1 MKKFLIVKKKIK
13 KFNKKNI
20 ILPGDKSISIRF
32 LILSSL
38 ANGKSIASN
47 ILKSEDVINTA
58 KCLRKL
64 GIKIKISQN
73 KCKVFGK
80 GLNGFK
86 FKKNLILNAGNSGTC
101 ARLMIA
107 TIINTLRPIKI
118 VGDQSLS
125 NRDMNRVIMPLKK
138 FGAKFKKN
146 NGNLPLTIL
155 KSSNLKPIKYVE
167 TLGSAQCK
175 SAVMLAALKTNGT
188 TSLKCKSSRNHTE
201 IMFKDVLK
209 LPIKIK
215 KKGNYDF
222 INIKGNIEF
231 KSFNYNVPSDISSA
245 SFFIVLTLLGNNSEV
260 ILKNINTNKTR
271 IGIINILNLMGAK
284 IKFLNSRKING
295 EKISDIYVSS
305 NKKLKSINLN
315 PKFNSSAI
323 DEFLLIFLV
332 ASICK
337 GTSTFNNLSELNKKE
352 SRRLDIG
359 ISILQKMG
367 IEVKKIKNDGI
378 KIFGKPDL
386 NLDREIIIKD
396 FMKDH
401 RVFMV
406 SIIAGLTLGGK
417 WKIYNP
423 ESINTSFP
431 SFLKLIKNFGGKI
444 Y

>member
-1 MKKFLIVKKKIK
+1 MKKFLSIQNKLEKY
-13 KFNKKNI
+13 NKKSI

-38 ANGKSIASN
+38 ARGKSVASN
-47 ILKSEDVINTA
+47 ILKSEDVINTV

-64 GIKIKISQN
+64 GIKIKISKN
-73 KCKVFGK
+73 KCEVFGK
-80 GLNGFK
+80 GLYGFE
-86 FKKNLILNAGNSGTC
+86 FRKNLILDAGNSGTC

-107 TIINTLRPIKI
+107 TAIDTSQPIKI
-118 VGDQSLS
+118 IGDHSLS
-125 NRDMNRVIMPLKK
+125 TRDMNRVIMPLKK

-155 KSSNLKPIKYVE
+155 KSDNLKPIKYFE

-188 TSLKCKSSRNHTE
+188 TFLKCKPSRNHTE
-201 IMFKDVLK
+201 IMYKDVLK

-215 KKGNYDF
+215 KIGNYDF
-222 INIKGNIEF
+222 IKVKGNNEF
-231 KSFNYNVPSDISSA
+231 KPFNYNVPSDISSA
-245 SFFIVLTLLGNNSEV
+245 SFFIVLTLLGNNSELV
-260 ILKNINTNKTR
+260 LKNINTNKTR

-284 IKFLNSRKING
+284 IKLLNIRKING
-295 EKISDIYVSS
+295 ERISDIYVRS

-337 GTSTFNNLSELNKKE
+337 GTSTFKNLSELNKKE
-352 SRRLDIG
+352 SKRLDIG
-359 ISILQKMG
+359 MMILKKMG
-367 IEVKKIKNDGI
+367 IKVKKIKNDGI

-386 NLDREIIIKD
+386 NLNKEIIIKN

-417 WKIYNP
+417 WKVYNP

-431 SFLKLIKNFGGKI
+431 SFLKLIKNLGAKI
-444 Y
+444 N

>member
-1 MKKFLIVKKKIK
+1 MKKFISIRNKIK
-13 KFNKKNI
+13 KYNRKRI

-38 ANGKSIASN
+38 AKGKSIALN

-64 GIKIKISQN
+64 GVKIKISRN
-73 KCKVFGK
+73 KCEVFGK
-80 GLNGFK
+80 GLNGFE
-86 FKKNLILNAGNSGTC
+86 FKKNLVLDAGNSGTC

-107 TIINTLRPIKI
+107 TIINTAQPIKI
-118 VGDQSLS
+118 IGDHSLS
-125 NRDMNRVIMPLKK
+125 TRDMSRVIMPLKK

-146 NGNLPLTIL
+146 NGNLPLIIL
-155 KSSNLKPIKYVE
+155 KSINLKPIKYIE

-188 TSLKCKSSRNHTE
+188 TFLKCKPSRDHTE

-209 LPIKIK
+209 LPIKITK
-215 KKGNYDF
+215 RENYDF
-222 INIKGNIEF
+222 IKVKGGNEF

-260 ILKNINTNKTR
+260 ILRNINTNKTR
-271 IGIINILNLMGAK
+271 IGIINVLNLMGAK
-284 IKFLNSRKING
+284 IKFLNSRTING
-295 EKISDIYVSS
+295 ERISDIYVRS

-352 SRRLDIG
+352 SKRLDIG
-359 ISILQKMG
+359 VSILQKMG
-367 IEVKKIKNDGI
+367 IKVKKIKNDGVQ
-378 KIFGKPDL
+378 IFGEPDL
-386 NLDREIIIKD
+386 KLDKEIIIKD

-406 SIIAGLTLGGK
+406 SVVAGLTLGGN

-431 SFLKLIKNFGGKI
+431 SFLKLVKNFGAKI
-444 Y
+444 N

>member
-1 MKKFLIVKKKIK
+1 MKKFLSIQNKLEKY
-13 KFNKKNI
+13 NKKNI
-20 ILPGDKSISIRF
+20 ILPGDKSISIRY

-38 ANGKSIASN
+38 AKGKSVASN

-73 KCKVFGK
+73 KCEVFGK
-80 GLNGFK
+80 GLNGFE
-86 FKKNLILNAGNSGTC
+86 FKKNLILDAGNSGTC

-107 TIINTLRPIKI
+107 TIINTSQPIKI
-118 VGDQSLS
+118 IGDHSLS
-125 NRDMNRVIMPLKK
+125 TRDMNRVIMPLKK

-146 NGNLPLTIL
+146 NGKLPLTIL
-155 KSSNLKPIKYVE
+155 KSRNLKPIKYVE

-188 TSLKCKSSRNHTE
+188 TFLKCKPSRNHTE
-201 IMFKDVLK
+201 IMYKNVLK

-215 KKGNYDF
+215 KTGNYDF
-222 INIKGNIEF
+222 INVKGNNEF
-231 KSFNYNVPSDISSA
+231 KPFNYNVPSDISSA

-260 ILKNINTNKTR
+260 VLKNINTNKTR

-295 EKISDIYVSS
+295 ERISDIYVRS
-305 NKKLKSINLN
+305 NKKLKPINLN
-315 PKFNSSAI
+315 PKLNSSAI

-332 ASICK
+332 AAICK

-352 SRRLDIG
+352 SKRLDIG

-367 IEVKKIKNDGI
+367 IKVKKIKNHGI
-378 KIFGKPDL
+378 KIFGKPNL
-386 NLDREIIIKD
+386 NLSKKIIIKD

-406 SIIAGLTLGGK
+406 SVIAGLTLGGN

-431 SFLKLIKNFGGKI
+431 SFLKLIKNFGAKI
-444 Y
+444 N

>member
-1 MKKFLIVKKKIK
+1 MKKFLSIQNKLEKY
-13 KFNKKNI
+13 NKKSI

-38 ANGKSIASN
+38 ARGKSVASN
-47 ILKSEDVINTA
+47 ILKSEDVINTV

-64 GIKIKISQN
+64 GIKIKISKN
-73 KCKVFGK
+73 KCEVFGK
-80 GLNGFK
+80 GLYGFE
-86 FKKNLILNAGNSGTC
+86 FRKNLILDAGNSGTC

-107 TIINTLRPIKI
+107 TAIDTSQPIKI
-118 VGDQSLS
+118 IGDHSLS
-125 NRDMNRVIMPLKK
+125 TRDMNRVIMPLKK

-155 KSSNLKPIKYVE
+155 KSDNLKPIKYFE

-188 TSLKCKSSRNHTE
+188 TFLKCKPSRNHTE
-201 IMFKDVLK
+201 IMYKDVLK

-215 KKGNYDF
+215 KIGNYDF
-222 INIKGNIEF
+222 IKVKGNNEF
-231 KSFNYNVPSDISSA
+231 KPFNYNVPSDISSA
-245 SFFIVLTLLGNNSEV
+245 SFFIVLTLLGNNSELV
-260 ILKNINTNKTR
+260 LKNINTNKTR

-284 IKFLNSRKING
+284 IKLLNIRKING
-295 EKISDIYVSS
+295 ERISDIYVRS

-337 GTSTFNNLSELNKKE
+337 GTSTFKNLSELNKKE
-352 SRRLDIG
+352 SKRLDIG
-359 ISILQKMG
+359 MMILKKMG
-367 IEVKKIKNDGI
+367 IKVKKIKNDGI

-386 NLDREIIIKD
+386 NLNKEIIIKD

-417 WKIYNP
+417 WKVYNP

-431 SFLKLIKNFGGKI
+431 SFLKLIKNLGAKI
-444 Y
+444 N

>member
-1 MKKFLIVKKKIK
+1 MKKFISIRNKIK
-13 KFNKKNI
+13 KYNRKRI

-38 ANGKSIASN
+38 AKGKSIALN

-64 GIKIKISQN
+64 GVKIKISRN
-73 KCKVFGK
+73 KCEVFGK
-80 GLNGFK
+80 GLNGFE
-86 FKKNLILNAGNSGTC
+86 FKKNLVLDAGNSGTC

-107 TIINTLRPIKI
+107 TIINTAQPIKI
-118 VGDQSLS
+118 IGDHSLS
-125 NRDMNRVIMPLKK
+125 TRDMSRVIMPLKK

-146 NGNLPLTIL
+146 NGNLPLIIL
-155 KSSNLKPIKYVE
+155 KSINLKPIKYIE

-188 TSLKCKSSRNHTE
+188 TFLKCKPSRDHTE

-209 LPIKIK
+209 LPIKITK
-215 KKGNYDF
+215 RENYDF
-222 INIKGNIEF
+222 IKVKGGNEF

-260 ILKNINTNKTR
+260 ILRNINTNKTR
-271 IGIINILNLMGAK
+271 IGIINVLNLMGAK
-284 IKFLNSRKING
+284 IKFLNSRTING
-295 EKISDIYVSS
+295 ERISDIYVRS

-352 SRRLDIG
+352 SKRLDIG
-359 ISILQKMG
+359 VSILQKMG
-367 IEVKKIKNDGI
+367 IKVKKIKNDGVQ
-378 KIFGKPDL
+378 IFGEPDL
-386 NLDREIIIKD
+386 KLDKEIIIKD

-406 SIIAGLTLGGK
+406 SVVAGLTLGGN

-431 SFLKLIKNFGGKI
+431 SFLKLIKNFGAKI
-444 Y
+444 N

>member
-1 MKKFLIVKKKIK
+1 MKKFLSIQNKLG

-38 ANGKSIASN
+38 ANGKSVASN

-58 KCLRKL
+58 KCLKKL

-73 KCKVFGK
+73 KCEVFGK
-80 GLNGFK
+80 GLNGFEY
-86 FKKNLILNAGNSGTC
+86 KKNLILNAGNSGTC
-101 ARLMIA
+101 ARLMMA
-107 TIINTLRPIKI
+107 TIINSSQTIKI
-118 VGDQSLS
+118 IGDHSLS
-125 NRDMNRVIMPLKK
+125 TRDMNRVIIPLKK

-146 NGNLPLTIL
+146 DGNLPLTIL
-155 KSSNLKPIKYVE
+155 KSSNLKPIKYFE
-167 TLGSAQCK
+167 RLGSAQCK
-175 SAVMLAALKTNGT
+175 SAVMLAALKTNGST
-188 TSLKCKSSRNHTE
+188 HLKCKPSRNHTE
-201 IMFKDVLK
+201 IMYKDVLK

-215 KKGNYDF
+215 KTKNYDF
-222 INIKGNIEF
+222 ISVKGGNEF
-231 KSFNYNVPSDISSA
+231 KAFNYSVPSDISSA
-245 SFFIVLTLLGNNSEV
+245 SFFIVLTLLGNNSEIV
-260 ILKNINTNKTR
+260 LKNINTNKTR

-284 IKFLNSRKING
+284 IKFLNNRKING
-295 EKISDIYVSS
+295 ERISDIYVRS
-305 NKKLKSINLN
+305 NKKLKPINLN

-352 SRRLDIG
+352 SKRLDIG
-359 ISILQKMG
+359 MSILQKIG
-367 IEVKKIKNDGI
+367 IKVKKIKNDGV

-386 NLDREIIIKD
+386 NLNREIIIKD

-406 SIIAGLTLGGK
+406 SVIAGLTFGGN

-431 SFLKLIKNFGGKI
+431 SFLTLIKSFGAKI
-444 Y
+444 N

>member
-367 IEVKKIKNDGI
+367 IEVKKNKNDGI